1 MKSILLT
8 LLITQTVCVGDDRL
22 GVDTHFSQNWD
33 PTAIMALIAQCG
45 FGWIKDEIFWSEFE
59 KSKGVYEVPPKVQN
73 WVNLAKRYGLKICAC
88 ISYGN
93 DLYADPYDPAAYSRF
108 AARPTGGTSM

>member
-45 FGWIKDEIFWSEFE
+45 FG
-59 KSKGVYEVPPKVQN
+59 
-73 WVNLAKRYGLKICAC
+73 
-88 ISYGN
+88 
-93 DLYADPYDPAAYSRF
+93 
-108 AARPTGGTSM
+108 

>member
-8 LLITQTVCVGDDRL
+8 LLIAQIVYAGDDRL

-33 PTAIMALIAQCG
+33 PTAIMPLIAQSG

-59 KSKGVYEVPPKVQN
+59 KSKGVYEVPWKVQN
-73 WVNLAKRYGLKICAC
+73 WIILA
-88 ISYGN
+88 
-93 DLYADPYDPAAYSRF
+93 
-108 AARPTGGTSM
+108 